1 METESAMTN
10 HTHRYTYLKHA
21 NSAAT
26 VHRDCD
32 SAPVGLMTR
41 AAAGP
46 WRVVRLDPAGV
57 LRPCEVHVETGEFD
71 AFKAVVAA
79 DLAC

>member
-1 METESAMTN
+1 MEKESAMTN
-10 HTHRYTYLKHA
+10 HTHRYTYLKHG

-26 VHRDCD
+26 VHRDGAT
-32 SAPVGLMTR
+32 APVGLMTR
-41 AAAGP
+41 AAADQ
-46 WRVVRLDPAGV
+46 WRAVRLDAAGV
-57 LRPCEVHVETGEFD
+57 RRPREVHVETGEFD